1 MFEHLYRSM
10 TSQSYKQDLL
20 KLEIPE
26 AAGKKGKKDKKN
38 KKGDGKKQEEDEAL
52 SVA

>member
-26 AAGKKGKKDKKN
+26 ADGKKGKKDKKN
-38 KKGDGKKQEEDEAL
+38 KGKKKEEDEAL

>member
-26 AAGKKGKKDKKN
+26 AGGKKGKKDKKS
-38 KKGDGKKQEEDEAL
+38 KKKEEEDEAL

>member
-1 MFEHLYRSM
+1 M
-10 TSQSYKQDLL
+10 TSQSYKHDLL

-26 AAGKKGKKDKKN
+26 ADGKKGKKDKKN
-38 KKGDGKKQEEDEAL
+38 KKKEEDEAL

>member
-1 MFEHLYRSM
+1 M

-26 AAGKKGKKDKKN
+26 ADGKKGKKDKKN
-38 KKGDGKKQEEDEAL
+38 KKKEEDEAL